1 MITRIPEDAILD
13 DLTSLLQGYGE
24 CVVNMRADTEGRN
37 RGYAHAVFRRLRDA
51 QKVMREHIANPF
63 CIGEQTLRMLYSDK
77 GINITLFPR
86 PETVQTIWVSNIP
99 YDAINKELEVL
110 FKPYGLIRRLN
121 MPRKPNGQLAGYAHV
136 QYEYPEEAGS
146 ALLACRYRPYTLR
159 GRTLW
164 VMPAK
169 TESGASSVVPLRV
182 PEGDRRV
189 IDADGPHPTF
199 PPSRFLW
206 VGALRRSVRRRD
218 ISKMFEPICGPE
230 NIVNIHI
237 VRLQISGAGAF
248 AHVELRTRNVAEKL
262 MGRHRRRPFSVFVG
276 ERMNVLLDFAAPLI
290 ADHEPFYTLFT
301 PFVRGDEMDV
311 QTLFGPHARHI
322 RKIEFHSRPVVDPSG
337 RAAFI
342 EFFTTFQATAAKQA
356 MDQKAIN
363 NNTRLTLV
371 YAKRPPLKGPRR
383 LANGKAPSPPPL
395 SFPSDKSSEVL
406 DVGGPEDAPEVI
418 SPP

>member
-1 MITRIPEDAILD
+1 M
-13 DLTSLLQGYGE
+13 
-24 CVVNMRADTEGRN
+24 
-37 RGYAHAVFRRLRDA
+37 
-51 QKVMREHIANPF
+51 
-63 CIGEQTLRMLYSDK
+63 
-77 GINITLFPR
+77 
-86 PETVQTIWVSNIP
+86 
-99 YDAINKELEVL
+99 
-110 FKPYGLIRRLN
+110 
-121 MPRKPNGQLAGYAHV
+121 
-136 QYEYPEEAGS
+136 
-146 ALLACRYRPYTLR
+146 
-159 GRTLW
+159 
-164 VMPAK
+164 
-169 TESGASSVVPLRV
+169 
-182 PEGDRRV
+182 
-189 IDADGPHPTF
+189 
-199 PPSRFLW
+199 
-206 VGALRRSVRRRD
+206 
-218 ISKMFEPICGPE
+218 
-230 NIVNIHI
+230 
-237 VRLQISGAGAF
+237 
-248 AHVELRTRNVAEKL
+248 
-262 MGRHRRRPFSVFVG
+262 FVG

-322 RKIEFHSRPVVDPSG
+322 RKIEFRASPQSTSCFTTDSICSDSRPVVDPSG